1 VVTIEENDAEVMHDS
16 LPTVMADEGQLAQVF
31 QRLHTKD
38 EYEDTG
44 IGLALCKRIVER
56 HGGRIWVESEV
67 GEGSTFTFTL
77 PVREIPID

>member
-1 VVTIEENDAEVMHDS
+1 
-16 LPTVMADEGQLAQVF
+16 
-31 QRLHTKD
+31 LHTKD